1 MGENMKNIKFFIF
14 TMALI
19 MMMTS
24 VACSDS
30 TKLVD
35 TATSTNQST
44 GHIYLYGEHH
54 GVEKIL
60 KKELELWGKY
70 YADENMRHL
79 FIEFPYYTAEFLNL
93 WMQSDS
99 DDILEELYNDWKGTA
114 GYNSHTKEFY
124 KEIKRDYPE
133 TIFHGTDVGHQ
144 YNTTGQ
150 RFLKYLEDN
159 NLKSSEKYLLVEETI
174 EQGKYF
180 YDNSDDIYR
189 ENKMVENFIREFDK
203 LKNENIMGI
212 HGAAHTDFNAM
223 EYKTQSVPCMAK
235 QLKKI
240 YGESIYSE
248 DLSFLVK
255 EIEPLRIEII
265 NVNGKDYTASYFG
278 KSDLKGFKDYAHREF
293 WRLENAYEDFRNN
306 KKTGD
311 VLPYNNYLMVIE
323 KGQVF
328 VIDYTKTNGSVQRK
342 YYRSD
347 GRKWKGME
355 STEEFTI
362 K

>member
-1 MGENMKNIKFFIF
+1 MKNTRVLIF
-14 TMALI
+14 VIALMI
-19 MMMTS
+19 LL
-24 VACSDS
+24 VLVGCSDS

-35 TATSTNQST
+35 TYMSSDKST
-44 GHIYLYGEHH
+44 GQIYLYGEHH

-60 KKELELWGKY
+60 EKELELWGKY

-79 FIEFPYYTAEFLNL
+79 LIESPYYTAEFLNL

-99 DDILEELYNDWKGTA
+99 DDILEEVYYDWKGTA
-114 GYNSHTKEFY
+114 AYNPYIKEFY
-124 KEIKRDYPE
+124 NEIKTKYPE

-144 YNTTGQ
+144 YNTTGK
-150 RFLKYLEDN
+150 RFLNYLEEND
-159 NLKSSEKYLLVEETI
+159 LESSEKYLLAQEAI

-203 LKNENIMGI
+203 LKNESIVGI
-212 HGAAHTDFNAM
+212 YGAAHTDFNDM

-255 EIEPLRIEII
+255 EIEPLRVEII
-265 NVNGKDYTASYFG
+265 NVNGKDYKASYFG
-278 KSDLKGFKDYAHREF
+278 KSDLKGFKDYSYREF
-293 WRLENAYEDFRNN
+293 WRLENSYDDFKDN

-311 VLPYNNYLMVIE
+311 VLPYDNYLMVIE

-328 VIDYTKTNGSVQRK
+328 VIDYTKTDGSIKRK
-342 YYRSD
+342 YYRAD

-355 STEEFTI
+355 STEEF
-362 K
+362 KVE